1 MAGGYPVRTP
11 APGSAH
17 RFSCV
22 RVRYRRRVSTETLLI
37 LNPASGRGAA
47 GRLADDLVARADVI
61 CGPLVVEVTRAPGEA
76 VVLARAAAERGV
88 ARILVAGGDGTLGE
102 VVTGLLTSSASNA
115 AERPSLGLLPVGSG
129 CDFARALGLPR
140 RVDAALELIAA
151 GHVLLL
157 DAGRLESGDG
167 DRGRQVR
174 YFANEVSAGL
184 SGDTVER
191 VGQFSTRLGPRLGF
205 LFGAVS
211 AVLAH
216 RPFEASVEVDGKL
229 VHEGAISLFAA
240 ANGCYFGAGMRVA
253 PNALLDDGQLEVVL
267 VRGLSRP
274 EILAH
279 LPSFYLGR
287 HGRHP
292 LVSFHAAR
300 SVSLIPKAGHPAA
313 EVDGEGGLSLPLRIE
328 SIPAALRVF
337 TAAAT
342 IAVTAGRAALP
353 HRPAARMLAPVGLR
367 RDIA

>member
-1 MAGGYPVRTP
+1 
-11 APGSAH
+11 
-17 RFSCV
+17 
-22 RVRYRRRVSTETLLI
+22 
-37 LNPASGRGAA
+37 
-47 GRLADDLVARADVI
+47 
-61 CGPLVVEVTRAPGEA
+61 
-76 VVLARAAAERGV
+76 
-88 ARILVAGGDGTLGE
+88 
-102 VVTGLLTSSASNA
+102 VTGLLTSTAVTA

-140 RVDAALELIAA
+140 RIDAALELIAA

-157 DAGRLESGDG
+157 DAGRIESGAAS
-167 DRGRQVR
+167 RGGQVR

-191 VGQFSTRLGPRLGF
+191 VGRFSTRLGPRLGF
-205 LFGAVS
+205 LLGAVS

-216 RPFEASVEVDGKL
+216 EPFEASVEVDGEL
-229 VHEGAISLFAA
+229 VHEGAISLFVA
-240 ANGCYFGAGMRVA
+240 ANGCYFGAGMCVA
-253 PNALLDDGQLEVVL
+253 PDALLDDGRLEIVL

-274 EILAH
+274 DILAH

-287 HGRHP
+287 HGRHS

-300 SVSLIPKAGHPAA
+300 SVSLIPKAGHAAA

-342 IAVTAGRAALP
+342 IPITKGRALP
-353 HRPAARMLAPVGLR
+353 LRAAARMPMPVGLR
-367 RDIA
+367 RDPA